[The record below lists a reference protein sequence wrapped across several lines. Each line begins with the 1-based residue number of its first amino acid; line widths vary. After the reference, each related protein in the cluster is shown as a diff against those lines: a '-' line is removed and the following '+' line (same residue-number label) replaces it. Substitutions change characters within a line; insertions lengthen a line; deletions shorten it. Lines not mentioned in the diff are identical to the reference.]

1 MFRRILLFTLLLLPP
16 ALTATAQDDASLFRE
31 AAGKE
36 SLLYRGRKVLEYK
49 FPYNGTYYWST
60 PAFEPGE
67 VFYNG
72 KRYTCEALNIDAAQ
86 QELIVRSADGL
97 FCVLL
102 NRDHVKWFTLGG
114 KKYINAQL
122 ALENPDFPEGFFE
135 VLYEGRVIAL
145 KQVVKTLDKTNTP
158 EMVDTGTP
166 GVPILANVFEVF
178 KQMVSCYYVD
188 EDGSFKRIVRRGDIY
203 KIYRQHR
210 RVLRAAIARE
220 EPDEIVLPLEEVVRI
235 AVEIG
240 EGLR

>member
-1 MFRRILLFTLLLLPP
+1 MFRRTLLLLLLLFAPLM
-16 ALTATAQDDASLFRE
+16 ASAQDDALLFRE
-31 AAGKE
+31 AAAKE

-60 PAFEPGE
+60 PAFESGE

-72 KRYTCEALNIDAAQ
+72 KRYTCDALNIDAAQ
-86 QELIVRSADGL
+86 QELIVRSQDGL
-97 FCVLL
+97 FSVLL

-122 ALENPDFPEGFFE
+122 MLENPDFPEGFFE
-135 VLYEGRVIAL
+135 VLYEGRVLAL

-178 KQMVSCYYVD
+178 KQKVSCYFVD

-210 RVLRAAIARE
+210 RTLRAAIARE
-220 EPDEIVLPLEEVVRI
+220 EPDEMVLPLEEVVRI